1 MHRVDGFSAHRWL
14 VPDAARRRQTKENH
28 PQSGLS
34 NALKRYRRAMSKPYA
49 CYDALV
55 LKPKTCWMSHK
66 RKISVIGLG
75 YVGLPAAAA
84 FARSAVPVIA
94 YDIDARRIAEL
105 SRGHDRT
112 GEVDSADLK
121 AAGLRFSASPKD
133 LGMADFHIVTV
144 PTPIDASKQPNLEPL
159 KSASTAIGSVLKP
172 GDIVV
177 YESTVYPGVTE
188 EVCIPVLEGVSGL
201 RWKTD
206 FNVGYSPERINPGD
220 RERRFENILKI
231 VSADTPQTLDIVDAV
246 YRSVVKGGTHRAP
259 SIRVAEFAKVLENTQ
274 RDVNIALIN
283 EVALICN
290 RLGVD
295 TQDVLHAA
303 GTKWNFLPFRP
314 GLVGGHCIGV
324 DPFYIAHK
332 AEAVGYHP
340 EVIHS
345 GRRVN
350 DGMGFYVANRV
361 ARSIMRGAGTGR
373 PLVTV
378 LGVTFKENVPD
389 IRNTRVVDIVRE
401 LADFGIAVQLH
412 DPMADGDLLKA
423 EYGLSLTALGELEP
437 ADAVV
442 LAVAHR
448 AYREGGWSLVQP
460 LLKPDSG
467 FVADVP
473 ALLDRATTP
482 AGVTLWRL

>member
-1 MHRVDGFSAHRWL
+1 
-14 VPDAARRRQTKENH
+14 
-28 PQSGLS
+28 
-34 NALKRYRRAMSKPYA
+34 
-49 CYDALV
+49 
-55 LKPKTCWMSHK
+55 MSHK
-66 RKISVIGLG
+66 RKLSVIGLG

-84 FARSAVPVIA
+84 FARSAVPVVG
-94 YDIDARRIAEL
+94 YDTDERRIAEL
-105 SRGHDRT
+105 ARGHDRT
-112 GEVDSADLK
+112 GEVDDGDLK
-121 AAGLRFSASPKD
+121 APSLRFSARAKD
-133 LGMADFHIVTV
+133 LKTSDFHIVTV
-144 PTPIDASKQPNLEPL
+144 PTPIDASKQPNLAPL
-159 KSASTAIGSVLKP
+159 KSASMTIGSVLKR

-188 EVCIPVLEGVSGL
+188 EVCIPVLEHASGL
-201 RWKTD
+201 KWKTD

-231 VSADTPQTLDIVDAV
+231 VSADTPQTLEIVDAV
-246 YRSVVKGGTHRAP
+246 YRSVVKAGTHRAP

-283 EVALICN
+283 EVALICD

-295 TQDVLHAA
+295 TRDVLQAA

-350 DGMGFYVANRV
+350 DGMGVYVANRV
-361 ARSIMRGAGTGR
+361 ARSIMRGARNGR

-389 IRNTRVVDIVRE
+389 IRNTRVIDIVRE
-401 LADFGIAVQLH
+401 LEDFGIAVQLH
-412 DPMADGDLLKA
+412 DPTADGDLLR
-423 EYGLSLTALGELEP
+423 ETYGLSLTPLGELLP

-442 LAVAHR
+442 LAVAHHD
-448 AYREGGWSLVQP
+448 YRDGGWQLVSG
-460 LLKPDSG
+460 LLRPSGG
-467 FVADVP
+467 FVADIP
-473 ALLDRATTP
+473 ALLDRTSTP
-482 AGVTLWRL
+482 AGVILWRL

>member
-1 MHRVDGFSAHRWL
+1 MNV
-14 VPDAARRRQTKENH
+14 
-28 PQSGLS
+28 
-34 NALKRYRRAMSKPYA
+34 
-49 CYDALV
+49 
-55 LKPKTCWMSHK
+55 K

-84 FARSAVPVIA
+84 LARAGMTVIGF
-94 YDIDARRIAEL
+94 DIDSRRIAEL
-105 SRGHDRT
+105 SQGHDRT
-112 GEVDSADLK
+112 GEIDK
-121 AAGLRFSASPKD
+121 AALLADGLRFSGAAED
-133 LGMADFHIVTV
+133 LRLADFHIVTV
-144 PTPIDASKQPNLEPL
+144 PTPIHASKQPNLEPL
-159 KSASTAIGSVLKP
+159 KQASVMLGSILKA

-188 EVCIPVLEGVSGL
+188 EVCIPVLERSSGL
-201 RWKTD
+201 KWRTD

-220 RERRFENILKI
+220 RERRFESILKV
-231 VSADTPQTLDIVDAV
+231 VSADTPEALEIVDAV
-246 YRSVVKGGTHRAP
+246 YRNAVHAGTYRAP

-283 EVALICN
+283 EVALICD
-290 RLGVD
+290 RLGLD
-295 TQDVLHAA
+295 TRDVLQAA

-332 AEAVGYHP
+332 AESVGYHP

-361 ARSIMRGAGTGR
+361 ARSVMRSAGTGR
-373 PLVTV
+373 PQVTV
-378 LGVTFKENVPD
+378 LGVTFKEDVPD
-389 IRNTRVVDIVRE
+389 IRNTRVVDIARE

-412 DPMADGDLLKA
+412 DPMADGDLLRA
-423 EYGLSLTALGELEP
+423 EYGLSLTPIEKLQP

-442 LAVAHR
+442 VAVAHR
-448 AYREGGWSLVQP
+448 AYRDGGWGLVQP
-460 LLKPDSG
+460 LLKPPGG

-473 ALLDRATTP
+473 ALLDRASTP
-482 AGVTLWRL
+482 EGVTLWRL

>member
-1 MHRVDGFSAHRWL
+1 
-14 VPDAARRRQTKENH
+14 
-28 PQSGLS
+28 
-34 NALKRYRRAMSKPYA
+34 
-49 CYDALV
+49 
-55 LKPKTCWMSHK
+55 MSHK

-84 FARSAVPVIA
+84 FARSAVPVVG
-94 YDIDARRIAEL
+94 YDIDERRIAEL
-105 SRGHDRT
+105 ARGQDRT
-112 GEVDSADLK
+112 GEVEPARLK
-121 AAGLRFSASPKD
+121 IANLRFSASAKD
-133 LGMADFHIVTV
+133 LGAADFHIVTV
-144 PTPIDASKQPNLEPL
+144 PTPIHASKQPNLEPL
-159 KSASTAIGSVLKP
+159 TSASTTIGSVLKP

-188 EVCIPVLEGVSGL
+188 EVCIPALESASGL

-220 RERRFENILKI
+220 RERRFDNILKI
-231 VSADTPQTLDIVDAV
+231 VSADTPETLEIVDAV
-246 YRSVVKGGTHRAP
+246 YRSVVAAGTHRAP

-283 EVALICN
+283 EVALICD

-332 AEAVGYHP
+332 AESVGYHP

-350 DGMGFYVANRV
+350 DGMGVYVANRV
-361 ARSIMRGAGTGR
+361 ARSIMRGGRNGR

-378 LGVTFKENVPD
+378 LGVTFKENVTD

-401 LADFGIAVQLH
+401 LEDFGIAVQLH
-412 DPMADGDLLKA
+412 DPMADSDLLRE
-423 EYGLSLTALGELEP
+423 EYGLSLTPLGELKP

-448 AYREGGWSLVQP
+448 AYRDGGWTLVGG
-460 LLKPDSG
+460 LLHRAGG
-467 FVADVP
+467 FVADIP
-473 ALLDRATTP
+473 ALLDRKSTP
-482 AGVTLWRL
+482 VGVTLWRL

>member
-1 MHRVDGFSAHRWL
+1 
-14 VPDAARRRQTKENH
+14 
-28 PQSGLS
+28 
-34 NALKRYRRAMSKPYA
+34 
-49 CYDALV
+49 
-55 LKPKTCWMSHK
+55 MSHK

-75 YVGLPAAAA
+75 YVGLPAAVA
-84 FARSAVPVIA
+84 FAQSAVPVVG
-94 YDIDARRIAEL
+94 YDIDERRIAEL
-105 SRGHDRT
+105 VRGHDRT
-112 GEVDSADLK
+112 GEVEPAGLK
-121 AAGLRFSASPKD
+121 AASLRFSTSAKD
-133 LGMADFHIVTV
+133 LETADFHIVTV
-144 PTPIDASKQPNLEPL
+144 PTPIHASKQPNLEPL
-159 KSASTAIGSVLKP
+159 KSASMTIGSVLKP

-188 EVCIPVLEGVSGL
+188 EICIPALESASGL

-220 RERRFENILKI
+220 RERRFDNILKI
-231 VSADTPQTLDIVDAV
+231 VSADTPETLEIVDAV
-246 YRSVVKGGTHRAP
+246 YRSVVKAGTHRAP

-283 EVALICN
+283 EVALICD

-332 AEAVGYHP
+332 AESVGYHP

-350 DGMGFYVANRV
+350 DGIGVYVANRV
-361 ARSIMRGAGTGR
+361 ARSIMRGARNGR

-401 LADFGIAVQLH
+401 LEDFGIAVQLH
-412 DPMADGDLLKA
+412 DPMADGDLLHE
-423 EYGLSLTALGELEP
+423 EYGLSLTPLGELKA

-448 AYREGGWSLVQP
+448 AYRDGGWTLVSG
-460 LLKPDSG
+460 LLHTPGG
-467 FVADVP
+467 FVADIP
-473 ALLDRATTP
+473 ALLDRKSTP
-482 AGVTLWRL
+482 GGVTLWRL